1 MAENNSK
8 ENKPTKD
15 FYKFKGSVEIFI
27 AVKCYIDLS
36 YFLVLVVVYN
46 LAFLRTM
53 SINNY

>member
-1 MAENNSK
+1 MAKNNEK

-53 SINNY
+53 SISN